1 MHFWGKSRE
10 NLKKIKLMQF
20 FSERSTKKELMDD
33 FEVPA
38 GDLDINLRE
47 LEFINRF
54 LGGHA
59 VSFAG
64 LMRLGLPRKKEL
76 RVLDVGCGGGD
87 TMKALYRFLTR
98 RHYKVT
104 MVGLDANE
112 NAIRYAQSRCRDFPA
127 FEWIHCPFQELPDV
141 EADVVHAALFAHHFY
156 GSDLE
161 KLASV
166 LAGGKLG
173 FVLNDLH
180 RHPLAYHSI
189 RMLSQ
194 WFSKSYLLRHD
205 APLSVARGF
214 SREEL
219 RALFAPYSGHDIRL
233 EWKWAF
239 RWLLTGKRTSA

>member
-1 MHFWGKSRE
+1 
-10 NLKKIKLMQF
+10 
-20 FSERSTKKELMDD
+20 MDD
-33 FEVPA
+33 FSVPA
-38 GDLDINLRE
+38 EELDINLRE

-64 LMRLGLPRKKEL
+64 LMRLALPERKEI

-87 TMKALYRFLTR
+87 TMKALYRFLR
-98 RHYKVT
+98 SRHDKVT
-104 MVGLDANE
+104 LIGLDANA
-112 NAIRYAQSRCRDFPA
+112 NAIRYAQSRCAGFPD
-127 FEWIHCPFQELPDV
+127 FEWIHCPFQELRHV

-156 GSDLE
+156 GEDLK

-166 LAGGKLG
+166 LEMGKLG

-180 RHPLAYHSI
+180 RHPLAYYSI
-189 RMLSQ
+189 RALSRC
-194 WFSKSYLLRHD
+194 FSSSALLRHD

-214 SREEL
+214 SRAEL
-219 RALFAPYSGHDIRL
+219 LDLFAGNQSHTIGL

-239 RWLLTGKRTSA
+239 RWLLTGKRKAS